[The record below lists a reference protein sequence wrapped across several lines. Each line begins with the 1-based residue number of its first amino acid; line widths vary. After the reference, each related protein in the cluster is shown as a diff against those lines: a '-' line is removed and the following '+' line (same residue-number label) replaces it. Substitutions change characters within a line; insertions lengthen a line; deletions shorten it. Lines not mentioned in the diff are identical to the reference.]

1 MTLTPKAT
9 AVCAPGLIQIKR
21 HFSVSAIVL
30 IKMLRDS
37 AMSNQKLFNRYHA
50 VQEWSRVVAH
60 RCLHWTGTLSWKRE
74 ATLLLSVWMALVAG
88 YLTAFN
94 FASHAVQDLV
104 NTCTARLEVEF
115 ENAEIDSLPETLPR
129 SLCECVAH
137 NLLDKNGLVLLA
149 MVNKHLLE
157 PMALEPVTQKDEEAC
172 INALWQPNDELA
184 KRMSR

>member
-1 MTLTPKAT
+1 
-9 AVCAPGLIQIKR
+9 LIQIKR

-30 IKMLRDS
+30 INMLRDS
-37 AMSNQKLFNRYHA
+37 AMSNHKLFNRYHA
-50 VQEWSRVVAH
+50 VQDWSRLAAH
-60 RCLHWTGTLSWKRE
+60 RCLHWTGMLSWKRE
-74 ATLLLSVWMALVAG
+74 ATLLLSVSVALMAG
-88 YLTAFN
+88 YLMVLN
-94 FASHAVQDLV
+94 FASHEVQDLV

-137 NLLDKNGLVLLA
+137 NLLDKNGLVRLA